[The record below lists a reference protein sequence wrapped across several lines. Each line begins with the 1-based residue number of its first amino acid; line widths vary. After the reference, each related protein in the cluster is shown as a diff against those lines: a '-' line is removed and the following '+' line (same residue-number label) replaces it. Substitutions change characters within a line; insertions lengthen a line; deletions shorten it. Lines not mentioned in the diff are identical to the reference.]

1 MSCLRVPGT
10 RVLIER
16 PASLRFRLLATVGV
30 LLLLG
35 VIVAGVALDA
45 LFGELAMRGRRDVLD
60 AQVVAL
66 ISSAELRSDGS
77 LAAHDFREA
86 RLATPGSGL
95 YAEIRAADGS
105 VSWRSPSS
113 IGAAFSL
120 AARPAVGERQFEIV
134 TLADGSPA
142 LALTLGVSWE
152 TAPGTPRRFAVSA
165 VESLVPYF
173 AERVRMRAALA
184 AGALLLA
191 GMLFGGLALA
201 LRFGL
206 RPLARIEREIA
217 EIEGGSR
224 ELLGGRFPRELA
236 GVASNLNALLATER
250 QRLERYRTTLDNL
263 AHSLKTPLSALSS
276 LLQGAAPD
284 RRELEAQVTRMQDI
298 VQHQLR
304 RAVSGGAAPTLAG
317 TLVEPVIRELVG
329 ALAKVYRD
337 RALRIEVAIPASV
350 AYPIDRGD
358 LMELA
363 GNLLDN
369 GCKFGRRFVRVTAA
383 AVEDPRWRRP
393 GLELVVED
401 DGPGVPVAD
410 RDRVLERGMR
420 ADERVP
426 GQGIGLAVAHEI
438 VAALGGSMDLVE
450 STIGGA
456 RVIVRL
462 PGR

>member
-1 MSCLRVPGT
+1 M
-10 RVLIER
+10 LIER

-35 VIVAGVALDA
+35 VIAAGVALDA
-45 LFGELAMRGRRDVLD
+45 LFGDLAMRGRRDVLD

-95 YAEIRAADGS
+95 YAEIRTADGS
-105 VSWRSPSS
+105 VSWRSPSA
-113 IGAAFSL
+113 IGVVFSL
-120 AARPAVGERQFEIV
+120 AARPAVGERQFEFV
-134 TLADGSPA
+134 RLADGSPA

-152 TAPGTPRRFAVSA
+152 IAPGTPRRFAVSA
-165 VESLVPYF
+165 VEDLAPYF
-173 AERVRMRAALA
+173 VERGRVRAALA
-184 AGALLLA
+184 GGALLLA

-201 LRFGL
+201 LRLGL
-206 RPLARIEREIA
+206 RPVARIEREIM

-224 ELLGGRFPRELA
+224 ELLGGRYPRELA
-236 GVASNLNALLATER
+236 GVASNLNALLGTER
-250 QRLERYRTTLDNL
+250 QRLVRYRTTLDDL

-284 RRELEAQVTRMQDI
+284 RRELEAQVRRMHDI

-304 RAVSGGAAPTLAG
+304 RAVSGGASPTLASTAVG
-317 TLVEPVIRELVG
+317 PVIRELVE
-329 ALAKVYRD
+329 ALTKVYRD
-337 RALRIEVAIPASV
+337 RGLRIDVAIPASV

-369 GCKFGRRFVRVTAA
+369 ACKFGRHCVRVTAA
-383 AVEDPRWRRP
+383 AIDDPQWRRP

-410 RDRVLERGMR
+410 RNRVLERGTR
-420 ADERVP
+420 ADERMP
-426 GQGIGLAVAHEI
+426 GQGIGLAVVHEI
-438 VAALGGSMDLVE
+438 VAALGGAMDL
-450 STIGGA
+450 TDGAMGGA
-456 RVIVRL
+456 RMIVRL